1 MREVKFRAWVKA
13 ERKMYAVSEI
23 NFDCE
28 RITVIKDEN
37 GSKNEVYFYF
47 NEIELMQST
56 NLFDSYGTEIFEG
69 DIIKLTYYVGK
80 VSFVESGACYGACR
94 DGFMGWRLD
103 YDTLKNSRVV
113 DHILN
118 NPDFA
123 KGENHE

>member
-1 MREVKFRAWVKA
+1 MREVKFRAWVKV

-47 NEIELMQST
+47 DEIELMQST

-69 DIIKLTYYVGK
+69 DIIKLAYYAGE
-80 VSFVESGACYGACR
+80 VSFVKSGACYGACR

-103 YDTLKNSRVV
+103 SDTLKYSRVI
-113 DHILN
+113 DHIFN